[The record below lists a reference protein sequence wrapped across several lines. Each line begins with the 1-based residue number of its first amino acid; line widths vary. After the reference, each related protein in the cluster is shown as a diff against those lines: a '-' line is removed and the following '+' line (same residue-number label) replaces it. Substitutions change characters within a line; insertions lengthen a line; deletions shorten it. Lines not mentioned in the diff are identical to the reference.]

1 MIYCTPAFCIRPL
14 PMGTKKM
21 LNFFHDLTW
30 AEEEA
35 SKPKK
40 CTPKVELSPS
50 KIKIF
55 YKNIYDFLCFMNNNE
70 KKKTNKKLILHTLK
84 SAFRLCYCLLINTAV
99 THLLIFS
106 CHFSI
111 IRESDNFL

>member
-35 SKPKK
+35 SKHKK

-50 KIKIF
+50 KIKIL

-70 KKKTNKKLILHTLK
+70 KKNKQKADFAHIK
-84 SAFRLCYCLLINTAV
+84 KCLSLM
-99 THLLIFS
+99 LLLAYQHCCDTFVDFFLS
-106 CHFSI
+106 FFYFT
-111 IRESDNFL
+111 RE